1 MRGSGRCADGRA
13 LRPIFPLRPSTF
25 PKKRAGVREGDLH
38 MNASRLK
45 TLLALSSLLAVEAAA
60 AASPMSLL
68 ITPTR
73 TAQTADASLAAV
85 TVIDRAQIERLQPRS
100 LQDLLTGVPG
110 VSFSNSGGIGQVTTL
125 SLRGTEPDH
134 VLVLVDGVKVGSAT
148 TGMTAFQDL
157 PVEQIERI
165 EIVRGPRSSL
175 YGSEAIGGVVQIFTR
190 KGSGPAR
197 PSVALGV
204 GSRGGYQ
211 AAAGVSGGSDT
222 SWFNLNG
229 SGFGSSG
236 FNACYSSQGCFTVEP
251 DKDGYHNESAAL
263 RAGHRFA
270 NGVELDG
277 HWLQAIGENEY
288 DGFYNRSEVVEQVVG
303 GSLRYA
309 PVEPWLTTLRVGRS
323 RDESDNYSG
332 QTFQTRFDTLRD
344 TASWQ
349 NDLTLYPGQLL
360 TLGVDWQQDQ
370 VDSTT
375 LYDQTS
381 RRNTGVFGQYQGQWD
396 AHDLQLSLRRDDNEQ
411 YGHHDTA
418 TAAWGYG
425 FANGVRL
432 FASHGTA
439 FKAANFNDLYF
450 PGFSNPD
457 LKPEES
463 ASSEIGLGGHPGW
476 GAWSLNLFDTQIDEL
491 ILFDFSLSKPVNI
504 EEARIRGIEATLGGE
519 LADWELNSTL
529 TLQQSENRTP
539 GANDGNILPR
549 RARQMVRL
557 DADRALGAYRFGVT
571 LNGAGQRYDNASNS
585 REMGGY
591 GTVDLRAEWLFAKAW
606 RLQGRIANLLAH
618 DYETAK
624 FYNQPGQ
631 TWFLTLRYQP

>member
-1 MRGSGRCADGRA
+1 
-13 LRPIFPLRPSTF
+13 
-25 PKKRAGVREGDLH
+25 
-38 MNASRLK
+38 MNAFRLK
-45 TLLALSSLLAVEAAA
+45 TLLTLSTLVAVEAAA
-60 AASPMSLL
+60 APPPMSLV

-73 TAQTADASLAAV
+73 TARTVDASLAAV
-85 TVIDRAQIERLQPRS
+85 TVIDRAQIERQQPRS
-100 LQDLLTGVPG
+100 LQELLTGMPG
-110 VSFSNSGGIGQVTTL
+110 VSLSNSGGVGQLTTL

-134 VLVLVDGVKVGSAT
+134 LLVLVDGVKVGSAT

-190 KGSGPAR
+190 KGRGPIK
-197 PSVALGV
+197 PTVALGA
-204 GSRGGYQ
+204 GSQGGYQ
-211 AAAGVSGGSDT
+211 ASAGVSGGSDA
-222 SWFNLNG
+222 SWFSLNAN
-229 SGFGSSG
+229 GFGNSG
-236 FNACYSSQGCFTVEP
+236 DNACYSSQGCFTVEP

-270 NGVELDG
+270 NGAELDG
-277 HWLQAIGENEY
+277 HWLQAVGENEY

-303 GSLRYA
+303 GSLRFA
-309 PVEPWLTTLRVGRS
+309 PLEPWLVTLRAGRS

-344 TASWQ
+344 SGSWQ
-349 NDLTLYPGQLL
+349 NDLTLHPGQLL
-360 TLGVDWQQDQ
+360 TLGVDWQQDRI
-370 VDSTT
+370 DSTT

-381 RRNTGVFGQYQGQWD
+381 RRNEGLFGQYQGRWG

-439 FKAANFNDLYF
+439 FKAANFNDLYY
-450 PGFSNPD
+450 PGYSNPD

-463 ASSEIGLGGHPGW
+463 ASSEIGLGSQPSW
-476 GAWSLNLFDTQIDEL
+476 GRWSLNLFDTQIDEL
-491 ILFDFSLSKPVNI
+491 ILFDFNQSRPVNI
-504 EEARIRGIEATLGGE
+504 EEARIRGVEATLGGE

-529 TLQQSENRTP
+529 TLQQPENRTS
-539 GANDGNILPR
+539 GANEGNILPR

-557 DADRALGAYRFGVT
+557 DADRALGAYRFVVT
-571 LNGAGQRYDNASNS
+571 LNGAGRRYDNASNS
-585 REMGGY
+585 RELGGY